1 MQAGV
6 IFNVRD
12 VIWLAVAIL
21 AIRFLF
27 FRRRGLR

>member
-1 MQAGV
+1 MTSSML
-6 IFNVRD
+6 FNVRD